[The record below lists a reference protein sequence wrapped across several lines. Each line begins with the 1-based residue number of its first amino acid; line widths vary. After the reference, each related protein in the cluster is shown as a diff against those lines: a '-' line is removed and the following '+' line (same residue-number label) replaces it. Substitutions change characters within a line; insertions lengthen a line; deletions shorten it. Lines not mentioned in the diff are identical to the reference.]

1 MSTTSVEELEEKVT
15 DLTILG
21 KDLLT
26 AIDLNTEC
34 LNDGEA
40 WVKLQYLADEIEA
53 FGAIL

>member
-1 MSTTSVEELEEKVT
+1 MSTELLEEEIT
-15 DLTILG
+15 DLKLLG
-21 KDLLT
+21 KDLLI
-26 AIDLNTEC
+26 AIDLNTEY